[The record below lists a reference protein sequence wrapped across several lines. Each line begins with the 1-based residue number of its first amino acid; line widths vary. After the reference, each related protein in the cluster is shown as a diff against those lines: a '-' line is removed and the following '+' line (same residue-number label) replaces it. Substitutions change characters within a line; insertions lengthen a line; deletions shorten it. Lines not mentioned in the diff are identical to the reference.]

1 MRLKPFSSLYF
12 IRENKA
18 RCILLMFMIFLGFGD
33 YLGGL
38 YVTNPLDNWE
48 CYLQYFDEVVS
59 VNPAMTHEDL
69 SDFVAFT
76 EELEENDQVTVLR
89 LGETEGF
96 QWFTIMGFESG
107 FASLTF
113 CSVEDFHTYCEYF
126 GIQCDFES
134 LGNGSLILSEKL
146 ARNRGLEIGDKV
158 NRDTNEAVYGD
169 YTVTAFTQEDGY
181 LQYYINEEAADKS
194 HLLILGKG
202 ISGKEL
208 YDLVY
213 ELRDRHPVSIYEIRE
228 QITGQLE
235 TFDKIYLFVILLLSV
250 ILAVTINAAFIGMY
264 QRRNF
269 EFAVYRAIGMG
280 KGAIVRKLL
289 GEFLWM
295 DILALVLGGGVVFM
309 GLYLFNNLVLY
320 PDGKYLRY
328 FHPTALTGLVV
339 CNVMVILPL
348 IVTRCRQLLRADIC
362 EY

>member
-1 MRLKPFSSLYF
+1 MRLKPFSPLYF

-48 CYLQYFDEVVS
+48 CHLQYFDESVA
-59 VNPAMTHEDL
+59 VNPTTTDEDL

-76 EELEENDQVTVLR
+76 EELEENDQVTILR
-89 LGETEGF
+89 LGNTEGF

-113 CSVEDFHTYCEYF
+113 CSVEDFRIYCDHF
-126 GIQCDFES
+126 GIKCDFEN

-146 ARNRGLEIGDKV
+146 AQNRGLEIGDKV
-158 NRDTNEAVYGD
+158 NRDTSETVYGD

-181 LQYYINEEAADKS
+181 LQYYINEEAAGS
-194 HLLILGKG
+194 FHLLVLGNG
-202 ISGKEL
+202 ISGTEL
-208 YDLVY
+208 YDLIY
-213 ELRDRHPVSIYEIRE
+213 GIRDRHPVSIYEIRE
-228 QITGQLE
+228 LITGQLE
-235 TFDKIYLFVILLLSV
+235 TFNTIYLFVILLLSV
-250 ILAVTINAAFIGMY
+250 ILAVTINAAFVGMY

-280 KGAIVRKLL
+280 KRAIVRKLV
-289 GEFLWM
+289 GEFFWM
-295 DILALVLGGGVVFM
+295 DILALVLGGGVVFL

-328 FHPTALTGLVV
+328 FHPTALIGLVV

>member
-1 MRLKPFSSLYF
+1 MRLKPFSPLYF

-48 CYLQYFDEVVS
+48 CYLQYSDEMVI
-59 VNPAMTHEDL
+59 VNPALTDEDL
-69 SDFVAFT
+69 SDFAAFT
-76 EELEENDQVTVLR
+76 EELEENDQVIILR

-113 CSVEDFHTYCEYF
+113 CSVEDFRTYCEYF

-146 ARNRGLEIGDKV
+146 ARNRDLEMGDKV

-169 YTVTAFTQEDGY
+169 YTVTALTQEDGY
-181 LQYYINEEAADKS
+181 LQYYINEEAGGS
-194 HLLILGKG
+194 LRLMVLGNG
-202 ISGKEL
+202 ISGTGL

-213 ELRDRHPVSIYEIRE
+213 DIRDRHPVSIYEIRE
-228 QITGQLE
+228 QITGQLK
-235 TFDKIYLFVILLLSV
+235 TFDMIYLFVILLLSL
-250 ILAVTINAAFIGMY
+250 ILAVTINAAFVGMY
-264 QRRNF
+264 QKRNF

-280 KGAIVRKLL
+280 KGPIVSKLL

-295 DILALVLGGGVVFM
+295 DILALTLGGGVLFL

-348 IVTRCRQLLRADIC
+348 ILTRCRQLLRADIC